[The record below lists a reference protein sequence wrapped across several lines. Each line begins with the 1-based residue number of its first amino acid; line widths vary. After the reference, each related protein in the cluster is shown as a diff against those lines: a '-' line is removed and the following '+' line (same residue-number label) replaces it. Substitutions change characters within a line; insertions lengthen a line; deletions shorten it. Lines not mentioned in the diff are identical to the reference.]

1 MSFTTIPNQPVNLVG
16 STLQGCLCDPLTPA
30 TLIGDDDAFEFA
42 LRAFSCVNA
51 DQLLSQDFTS
61 DNWKGNRGFV
71 LQPGSACCSTNNA
84 GATLVE
90 NAFTPI
96 PGEAYELRLNFTYVQ
111 GTIEVAI
118 GGLVE
123 TITAA
128 GQYSYTFTATSTQK
142 FRLTLVDDLSLVC
155 VDTAQVFEGNKSI
168 EVSFRDAESGAE
180 LFVTDATADPDY
192 FTYTGDAVIVS
203 IPMGDTGVTGCFYVR
218 VTDCDDE
225 VGVTSQTFQV
235 ISDTSCTLLFSAC
248 NDYAAM
254 GLPEGFTPRMRA
266 NAKLVRPSW
275 EYDVSEERRSN
286 GRWSRHYADRQT
298 RYELRIDLQSEFAL
312 PFISAWPVFH
322 HFYVGQQE
330 FSIDP
335 EAIEPTYQDVFD
347 GTGGVVLSVRP
358 KQELLRNV
366 RCEAENEAGCPPP
379 PNYLV
384 QGTGPNTDYILTQ
397 AGDRI
402 LLA

>member
-16 STLQGCLCDPLTPA
+16 STLQGCLCDPLTPN
-30 TLIGDDDAFEFA
+30 TLIGSQDQLQFA
-42 LRAFSCVNA
+42 VRAFSCANA
-51 DQLLSQDFTS
+51 TQLLTQDFTS
-61 DNWKGNRGFV
+61 SDWRANIGFV
-71 LQPGSACCSTNNA
+71 IAPGSACCSTGNA
-84 GATLVE
+84 GASLTN
-90 NAFTPI
+90 NATITI
-96 PGEAYELRLNFTYVQ
+96 PGETYELRLNFTYVQ

-118 GGLVE
+118 GGLVFLVTE
-123 TITAA
+123 P
-128 GQYSYTFTATSTQK
+128 GQYSYTFTATSTQ
-142 FRLTLVDDLSLVC
+142 RLRITLVDGTSLMC
-155 VDTAQVFEGNKSI
+155 LDNAQLFEGNKSLTVDLI
-168 EVSFRDAESGAE
+168 
-180 LFVTDATADPDY
+180 DPDTEY
-192 FTYTGDAVIVS
+192 VMYSVNAADDPEAFSYSGDSVVVTVEMAEAGI
-203 IPMGDTGVTGCFYVR
+203 TGCFRVR
-218 VTDCDDE
+218 LTDCDDE

-298 RYELRIDLQSEFAL
+298 RYELRIDLQSEFTL

>member
-1 MSFTTIPNQPVNLVG
+1 MSFSAIPNQPVNLVG
-16 STLQGCLCDPLTPA
+16 STLQGCVCDPLEPA

-42 LRAFSCVNA
+42 IRAFACQDA
-51 DQLLSQDFTS
+51 DQLLSQDFAS
-61 DNWKGNRGFV
+61 DDWKGNMGFI
-71 LQPGSACCSTNNA
+71 LFPGSACCSVNNA
-84 GATLVE
+84 GATLTE
-90 NAFTPI
+90 NAFTPVV
-96 PGEAYELRLNFTYVQ
+96 GDAYELRLLFSDVQ
-111 GTIEVAI
+111 GSIQVAF

-123 TITAA
+123 TISEA
-128 GQYSYTFTATSTQK
+128 GQYSFTFVATSTQR

-155 VDTAQVFEGNKSI
+155 VDTAQVFEGNRSI

-180 LFVTDATADPDY
+180 LFAVDATNDPEY

-203 IPMGDTGVTGCFYVR
+203 IPMGETGVTGCFTVR
-218 VTDCDDE
+218 VTDCDDA
-225 VGVTSQTFQV
+225 VGVNSQTFQV
-235 ISDTSCTLLFSAC
+235 ISDTSCTLLLSAC

-266 NAKLVRPSW
+266 NAKLVRPLW

-286 GRWSRHYADRQT
+286 GRWMRHYADRQT
-298 RYELRIDLQSEFAL
+298 RYELRIDLQNEYTL
-312 PFISAWPVFH
+312 PFVAAWPVFH

-330 FSIDP
+330 YSIDP

-347 GTGGVVLSVRP
+347 GTGGVILSVRP

-366 RCEAENEAGCPPP
+366 RCVEENEAGCPPP